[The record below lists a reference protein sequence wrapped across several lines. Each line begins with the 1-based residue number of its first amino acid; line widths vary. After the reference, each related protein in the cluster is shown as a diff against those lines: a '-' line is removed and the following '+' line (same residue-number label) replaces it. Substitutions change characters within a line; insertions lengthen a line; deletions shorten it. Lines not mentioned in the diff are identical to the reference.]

1 MLLALRDDRWPR
13 PSRDIRLMAPVMAGR
28 NGHPCCTE
36 WGDLRTGMRQH
47 PVLHSRRL
55 PEVRLRAGLPA
66 RARPDPLGE
75 AALLTGV
82 DGRPG
87 VRLLREIIATCS
99 NSRTGSADWALPSV
113 TWWSDGPSPV
123 SAAEPCGCRACH
135 LCVSSLAGC

>member
-87 VRLLREIIATCS
+87 VRLLREIIATCG
-99 NSRTGSADWALPSV
+99 NSRTGSADLGAAERDLVARRTKP
-113 TWWSDGPSPV
+113 G
-123 SAAEPCGCRACH
+123 SAAKP
-135 LCVSSLAGC
+135 